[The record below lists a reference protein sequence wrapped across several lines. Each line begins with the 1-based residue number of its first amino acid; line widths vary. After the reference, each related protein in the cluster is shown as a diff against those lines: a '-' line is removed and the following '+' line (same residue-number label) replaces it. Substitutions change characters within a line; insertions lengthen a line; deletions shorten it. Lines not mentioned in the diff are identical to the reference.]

1 MNVCVCLRVPSA
13 HQTICVRT
21 WWQRTS
27 STVAVSGGA
36 SKSKRIQSS
45 STHHQWAID
54 LFVYPS
60 FSLLASLHNF
70 LPQLKMSSQMS
81 CLLVCLSFDQQ
92 QRQQQQGDTKW
103 HTAQIVSI
111 WSIVM
116 VAVVVAVVVAEAA
129 SVLFHRG
136 PPPCKNCCFL
146 SKSSTNKMATQ
157 FKFEQPRLTS
167 ELTAAVTTRT
177 TTSTEKTKMMV
188 LMMMMVMHS
197 AGVQAGIRQS
207 QWLCLRTGRHW
218 APMQATSELLLL
230 LLGAKTCARHAS
242 SQTSL
247 PFTRLPPTSTVG
259 D

>member
-1 MNVCVCLRVPSA
+1 MGNRFVRLPLILSFGIPTQFSSSLLYSKCPRKCPVCLS
-13 HQTICVRT
+13 
-21 WWQRTS
+21 
-27 STVAVSGGA
+27 
-36 SKSKRIQSS
+36 
-45 STHHQWAID
+45 
-54 LFVYPS
+54 
-60 FSLLASLHNF
+60 
-70 LPQLKMSSQMS
+70 
-81 CLLVCLSFDQQ
+81 VCLSFDQQ
-92 QRQQQQGDTKW
+92 QQQQGDTKW
-103 HTAQIVSI
+103 HTAQIVPI

-116 VAVVVAVVVAEAA
+116 VAVMAEAA

-167 ELTAAVTTRT
+167 ELTAAATTRT

-230 LLGAKTCARHAS
+230 LLLGAKTCARHAS